1 MGKGVHWSRSVF
13 HASCHEDVAGTF
25 ITGCSFD
32 TYVFITQMMLSPQH
46 Y

>member
-25 ITGCSFD
+25 IIQGAYLTHM
-32 TYVFITQMMLSPQH
+32 YL
-46 Y
+46 